1 MSRGFQVVMSDLLA
15 ASATFHTESATLE
28 AIMPDSGPACPD
40 GGSGAINQ
48 NLSVVVQM
56 IGTLHH
62 QAAAVIDSDSQK
74 LKAAHDKYASTE
86 ESLTDLAGQIGDPA
100 KIN

>member
-1 MSRGFQVVMSDLLA
+1 MSGGFQVVMSDLLA
-15 ASATFHTESATLE
+15 ASATFHTESSTLE

-40 GGSGAINQ
+40 GGSAAFNQ

-62 QAAAVIDSDSQK
+62 QAAAVIESDSEK
-74 LKAAHDKYASTE
+74 LKTAHDRYAKTE
-86 ESLTDLAGQIGDPA
+86 ESLTQLSTQIADPL
-100 KIN
+100 KIS

>member
-1 MSRGFQVVMSDLLA
+1 MSNGFQVVMSDLLA

-28 AIMPDSGPACPD
+28 AIMPDSGPPCPD
-40 GGSGAINQ
+40 GGSAAIDQ
-48 NLSVVVQM
+48 NLQVVAQM

-62 QAAAVIDSDSQK
+62 QAAAVIDSDAQK
-74 LKAAHDKYASTE
+74 LKTAHDQYAKTE
-86 ESLTDLAGQIGDPA
+86 ESLTQLASQIGDPS

>member
-1 MSRGFQVVMSDLLA
+1 MSGGFQVVMSDLLA

-40 GGSGAINQ
+40 GGSAAIDQ
-48 NLSVVVQM
+48 NLQVVAQM

-62 QAAAVIDSDSQK
+62 QAAAVIESDSEK
-74 LKAAHDKYASTE
+74 LKTAHDRYAKAE
-86 ESLTDLAGQIGDPA
+86 DNLTQLSSQIGDPS

>member
-1 MSRGFQVVMSDLLA
+1 MSNGFQVVMSDLLA

-28 AIMPDSGPACPD
+28 GIMPDSGPACPD
-40 GGSGAINQ
+40 GGSAAINK
-48 NLSVVVQM
+48 NLQVVAEM

-62 QAAAVIDSDSQK
+62 QAAAVIDGDSEK
-74 LKAAHDKYASTE
+74 LRTAHDRYANTE
-86 ESLTDLAGQIGDPA
+86 ENLTQLSGQIGDPS